1 VTAPHDGRIA
11 PPGDGEWRISHA
23 LAAFGTGVLA
33 SVAAYLLVHPGGV
46 TVFESFAVVGGA
58 QSLATIGVI
67 AWLGRR
73 PGRSPLRPGPAW
85 SDPVYLLL
93 GAALALAVSW
103 LTYLVVVVVFRG
115 EIPAQAVVQIV
126 DEAEG
131 WPAILAVV
139 VVAVLLA
146 PLAEELV
153 FRGVLL
159 RALGRRFSAGPAAL
173 VSAAAFALAHLA
185 LDFQSAVAVP
195 ALFVVG
201 LVLAL
206 VVQRRGRLAP
216 AVAAHMG
223 FNLVGVLGLLLG

>member
-1 VTAPHDGRIA
+1 MTAPRDGRIA
-11 PPGDGEWRISHA
+11 PPDDGGWRISHA
-23 LAAFGTGVLA
+23 VLAFGTGVLA

-67 AWLGRR
+67 AWLARSAGR
-73 PGRSPLRPGPAW
+73 PSLRPRPAW
-85 SDPVYLLL
+85 SDAAFLLL

-103 LTYLVVVVVFRG
+103 LTYLVVVQVFGG
-115 EIPAQAVVQIV
+115 EMPAQAVVQIA

-131 WPAILAVV
+131 WPAIVAVV

-146 PLAEELV
+146 PPAEELV

-159 RALGRRFSAGPAAL
+159 RALGRRLSAGLAAL
-173 VSAAAFALAHLA
+173 VSAAAFALAHLV
-185 LDFQSAVAVP
+185 LDFQSWTAVP

-201 LVLAL
+201 LVLAV
-206 VVQRRGRLAP
+206 VVQRWGRLAP
-216 AVAAHMG
+216 AVAAHIG
-223 FNLVGVLGLLLG
+223 FNLVGVIGLLIG

>member
-1 VTAPHDGRIA
+1 MTAPHDGRIA
-11 PPGDGEWRISHA
+11 PPGNGEWLISHA
-23 LAAFGTGVLA
+23 VLAFGTGVLA
-33 SVAAYLLVHPGGV
+33 SVAAYLLVQRGGV

-73 PGRSPLRPGPAW
+73 AGRPSLRPRPAW
-85 SDPVYLLL
+85 SDAAYLLL
-93 GAALALAVSW
+93 GASLALAVSW
-103 LTYLVVVVVFRG
+103 LTYLVVVQVFGG
-115 EIPAQAVVQIV
+115 EIPAQAVVQIA

-131 WPAILAVV
+131 RPAMVAVV

-153 FRGVLL
+153 FRGALL
-159 RALGRRFSAGPAAL
+159 RALGRRLSVGPAAL
-173 VSAAAFALAHLA
+173 VSAAAFALAHLV
-185 LDFQSAVAVP
+185 LDFQSAVAAP

-201 LVLAL
+201 LVLAA

-223 FNLVGVLGLLLG
+223 FNLVGVLGLLIG